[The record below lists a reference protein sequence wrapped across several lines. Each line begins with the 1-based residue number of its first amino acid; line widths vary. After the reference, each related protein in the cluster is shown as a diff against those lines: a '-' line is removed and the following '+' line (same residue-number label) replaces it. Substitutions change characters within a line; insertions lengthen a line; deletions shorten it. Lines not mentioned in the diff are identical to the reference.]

1 MLLRDGNDKMA
12 NLHVIKLTESEAV
25 VKIYDT
31 NNNGNTINVSLED
44 DLTKSGQTF
53 VSGTSKVN
61 IQKIFWGVKSNKHID
76 IRRGV
81 IETPNTY
88 HGHYYLTNSGSYDYV
103 GFVDN
108 LYDTGDIQV
117 ISDGEFHLILVLGK
131 SNWS

>member
-1 MLLRDGNDKMA
+1 MA

-53 VSGTSKVN
+53 VSGTSKVT
-61 IQKIFWGVKSNKHID
+61 IQKLFWGVKSNKHID
-76 IRRGV
+76 IRRAV
-81 IETPNTY
+81 IEEANTY
-88 HGHYYLTNSGSYDYV
+88 HGHYYLNNSGSYDYV

-108 LYDTGDIQV
+108 LYATGDIQV

-131 SNWS
+131 SGWS